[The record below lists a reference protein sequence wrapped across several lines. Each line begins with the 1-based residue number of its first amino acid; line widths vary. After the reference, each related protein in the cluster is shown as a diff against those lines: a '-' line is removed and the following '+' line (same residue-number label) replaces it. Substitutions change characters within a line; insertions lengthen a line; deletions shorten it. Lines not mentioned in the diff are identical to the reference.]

1 MPKNHRSFFERLTG
15 SVSADEEEERE
26 IIRSEISPPSRDKNK
41 DKNRDRDREKN
52 KSRNGDE
59 EDQVIS
65 AKSDWMAEEE
75 EEGQLA
81 VDVFHSPTDI
91 VIQAVVA
98 GVKPEDI
105 DVSIT
110 QDMVTIRGRRQK
122 HQEFS
127 GEDYYYQELYWGA
140 FSRSI
145 MLPQEVDAEEAE
157 ATMKNGF
164 LTIKLPKLDKN
175 RVQKLKVKNE

>member
-15 SVSADEEEERE
+15 SVNADDEEEERGIIHNE
-26 IIRSEISPPSRDKNK
+26 IAPPVRDKNRDKGHDKNK
-41 DKNRDRDREKN
+41 DEDEDEKT
-52 KSRNGDE
+52 
-59 EDQVIS
+59 IP
-65 AKSDWMAEEE
+65 AKSDWMAEE

-81 VDVFHSPTDI
+81 VDVFQSPTDMI
-91 VIQAVVA
+91 IQAVVA

-122 HQEFS
+122 HHEIS

-145 MLPQEVDAEEAE
+145 LLPQEVDAEEAE
-157 ATMKNGF
+157 ATLKNG
-164 LTIKLPKLDKN
+164 LLSIRLPKLDKN